1 MPSADNK
8 RIAKNAFFLYLR
20 MFLYIVVNLYTVRVI
35 WQVLGIDDY
44 GIYNVVGGIVL
55 MFSFLNGA
63 MVASSQ
69 RFISFELGRG
79 SKERLSRVFS
89 LSISIH
95 LILAL
100 CIIVLAETVGLWFL
114 NYKLNIPADRM
125 VAANWVYQCS
135 LAAFCVNMISVPY
148 NACMVAHEHMKA
160 FGYFGILEVSLKLV
174 IVFMLLIIPLDK
186 LVTYAVLIL
195 TVSVLMRF
203 LYGWYCRSHFEECR
217 YRYVKDHALMRDMF
231 AFAGWSFIGNFG
243 FSVKDQGLNIL
254 INMFFNV
261 AVNAAKGIASQVG
274 IVVNGFA
281 QNFQMAIN
289 PQITKRY
296 AAGDVDSMMKLVF
309 YGCKYSVFLMLII
322 VLPLIMASDHILHL
336 WLDDVAEYTTGFLQL
351 TLVVALIDSIVNPIT
366 TALQA
371 TGKIKRFQIIIS
383 IIMISNIPLAWLWL
397 TFDLNPYIVVF
408 VAGITSVVAVA
419 TRLMLLHELV
429 PYSYKAYI
437 IQVGLPILIT
447 VPIAALISWGIYKVY
462 SPTFLGLL
470 CYGVTSVLTS
480 ASVIYLLGLNLT
492 EKKTVN
498 SAIATSVSKIFK

>member
-1 MPSADNK
+1 
-8 RIAKNAFFLYLR
+8 
-20 MFLYIVVNLYTVRVI
+20 
-35 WQVLGIDDY
+35 
-44 GIYNVVGGIVL
+44 
-55 MFSFLNGA
+55 
-63 MVASSQ
+63 
-69 RFISFELGRG
+69 
-79 SKERLSRVFS
+79 
-89 LSISIH
+89 
-95 LILAL
+95 
-100 CIIVLAETVGLWFL
+100 
-114 NYKLNIPADRM
+114 M

-135 LAAFCVNMISVPY
+135 IIAFLINIISVPY
-148 NACMVAHEHMKA
+148 NACIVAHEHMKA
-160 FGYFGILEVSLKLV
+160 FGYFGILEVLLKLV
-174 IVFMLLIIPLDK
+174 IVYILLIIQLDK
-186 LVTYAVLIL
+186 LITYAVLI
-195 TVSVLMRF
+195 VLMAGFMR
-203 LYGWYCRSHFEECR
+203 LIYGYYCRRNFVECHFYIVSDR
-217 YRYVKDHALMRDMF
+217 HLMRDMF

-274 IVVNGFA
+274 TVVNGFA

-296 AAGDVDSMMKLVF
+296 AAGDVVSMMKLVF

-336 WLDDVAEYTTGFLQL
+336 WLGDVAEYTTGFLQL

-397 TFDLNPYIVVF
+397 TFDLNPYIVIF

-419 TRLMLLHELV
+419 IRLMLLHELV

>member
-8 RIAKNAFFLYLR
+8 RIAKNAFFLYVR
-20 MFLYIVVNLYTVRVI
+20 MVLVILVNLYTVRVI
-35 WQVLGIDDY
+35 WRVLGIDDY
-44 GIYNVVGGIVL
+44 GIYNVVGGIVT
-55 MFSFLNGA
+55 MFSFLNSA

-69 RFISFELGRG
+69 RFISFELGRRDN
-79 SKERLSRVFS
+79 ERLIKVFS
-89 LSISIH
+89 ISMSVH
-95 LILAL
+95 LMLAFLIL
-100 CIIVLAETVGLWFL
+100 VLSETVGLWFL
-114 NYKLNIPADRM
+114 NTKLNIPVDRM

-135 LAAFCVNMISVPY
+135 IIAFLINIISVPY
-148 NACMVAHEHMKA
+148 NACIVAHEHMKA
-160 FGYFGILEVSLKLV
+160 FGYFGILEVLLKLV
-174 IVFMLLIIPLDK
+174 IVYILLIIQLDK
-186 LVTYAVLIL
+186 LITYAVLI
-195 TVSVLMRF
+195 VLMAGFMR
-203 LYGWYCRSHFEECR
+203 LIYGYYCRRNFAECHFYIVSDR
-217 YRYVKDHALMRDMF
+217 HLMRDMF

-274 IVVNGFA
+274 TVVNGFA

-336 WLDDVAEYTTGFLQL
+336 WLGDVAEYTTGFLQL

-397 TFDLNPYIVVF
+397 TFDLNPYIVIF

-419 TRLMLLHELV
+419 IRLMLLHELV

-447 VPIAALISWGIYKVY
+447 VPMAALISWGIYKVY

-470 CYGVTSVLTS
+470 CYGVTSVLAS
-480 ASVIYLLGLNLT
+480 ASVIYLLGLNLA